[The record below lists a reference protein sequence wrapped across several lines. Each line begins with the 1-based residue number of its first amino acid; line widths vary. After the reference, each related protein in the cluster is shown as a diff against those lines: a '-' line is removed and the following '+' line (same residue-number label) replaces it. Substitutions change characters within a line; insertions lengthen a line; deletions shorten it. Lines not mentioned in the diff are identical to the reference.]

1 MLLQYLEKD
10 INKERFIAQL
20 SMLQDMIQNAQENTI
35 KEVTTLQTIADSM
48 NKSEIYKRMLGKIDR
63 VLKVYFTVPVTT
75 ATAERSF
82 SALKRLKTFVRSS
95 MTQARLN
102 NLLMMY
108 VHDSVT
114 ESLDLVDVGNQFVS
128 VNSRRKHYFGIIK

>member
-1 MLLQYLEKD
+1 
-10 INKERFIAQL
+10 
-20 SMLQDMIQNAQENTI
+20 
-35 KEVTTLQTIADSM
+35 
-48 NKSEIYKRMLGKIDR
+48 MLGEIDR

-82 SALKRLKTFVRSS
+82 SALKRLKTFVCSS

-128 VNSRRKHYFGIIK
+128 VNSRRKHYTLV

>member
-1 MLLQYLEKD
+1 M
-10 INKERFIAQL
+10 
-20 SMLQDMIQNAQENTI
+20 
-35 KEVTTLQTIADSM
+35 
-48 NKSEIYKRMLGKIDR
+48 
-63 VLKVYFTVPVTT
+63 YFTVPVTT

-114 ESLDLVDVGNQFVS
+114 KFLVLVDVGNQFVS
-128 VNSRRKHYFGIIK
+128 VNSRRKHYTLV

>member
-1 MLLQYLEKD
+1 
-10 INKERFIAQL
+10 
-20 SMLQDMIQNAQENTI
+20 
-35 KEVTTLQTIADSM
+35 
-48 NKSEIYKRMLGKIDR
+48 
-63 VLKVYFTVPVTT
+63 
-75 ATAERSF
+75 
-82 SALKRLKTFVRSS
+82 

-102 NLLMMY
+102 NLLMY

>member
-1 MLLQYLEKD
+1 M
-10 INKERFIAQL
+10 
-20 SMLQDMIQNAQENTI
+20 
-35 KEVTTLQTIADSM
+35 
-48 NKSEIYKRMLGKIDR
+48 
-63 VLKVYFTVPVTT
+63 YFTVPVTT

-114 ESLDLVDVGNQFVS
+114 KSLVLVDVGNQFVS
-128 VNSRRKHYFGIIK
+128 VNSRRKHYTLV